1 MRRRGRVWLAVVAA
15 ALALPLCGALG
26 VWLWL
31 RHLRDAWTEASPS
44 PVTVAETSV
53 QERHRLAPRYRRLQE
68 AARAGCAAEVS
79 FGSEELDALIAS
91 AEELSGLRGKV
102 SLSLDGETVVAR
114 VSLPLSEVPLA
125 SGRYLNGEFRLR
137 VSVSS
142 GHPEVEVLEGRTSG
156 GMPYPAWMVRRVNA
170 ALSRPEARERLARA
184 LRGRVEALEVSDG
197 RVTVRTR

>member
-53 QERHRLAPRYRRLQE
+53 QERRRLAPRCRRLQE

-91 AEELSGLRGKV
+91 AQQDV
-102 SLSLDGETVVAR
+102 FA
-114 VSLPLSEVPLA
+114 
-125 SGRYLNGEFRLR
+125 
-137 VSVSS
+137 
-142 GHPEVEVLEGRTSG
+142 
-156 GMPYPAWMVRRVNA
+156 
-170 ALSRPEARERLARA
+170 ERHD
-184 LRGRVEALEVSDG
+184 EK
-197 RVTVRTR
+197 